1 VISRLRGTLIEK
13 TPPGLVIDVQGV
25 GYELNA
31 SMTTHYVLPS
41 MGEPVE
47 LFTHM
52 VVREDAQLLFGFA
65 TRSEKRLFQL
75 LLSVTGVGAKVAL
88 SVLSGMTADEFL
100 ACVATKD
107 VTRLT
112 KVPGIGKKTA
122 ERLVFDLKDKVEA
135 SMGGEASTLDVR
147 ANIDN
152 GSIRSQAEDAL
163 MALGYKQSEAA
174 KLIERSA
181 NDSSTNTDEQS
192 VEEMIRGAL
201 RSIGR

>member
-1 VISRLRGTLIEK
+1 VISRLSGTLLEK

-25 GYELNA
+25 GYQLDA
-31 SMTTHYVLPS
+31 SMTTHYALPVT
-41 MGEPVE
+41 GETVE

-65 TRSEKRLFQL
+65 TRSERKLFRL
-75 LLSVTGVGAKVAL
+75 LLSVNGVGAKVAL
-88 SVLSGMTADEFL
+88 SILSGMTPDEFL
-100 ACVATKD
+100 SCVATKD

-135 SMGGEASTLDVR
+135 SMDVSSNVGGSDANEESGSAR
-147 ANIDN
+147 A
-152 GSIRSQAEDAL
+152 QAEDAL
-163 MALGYKQSEAA
+163 MALGYKQAEAV
-174 KLIERSA
+174 KLLERTA
-181 NDSSTNTDEQS
+181 TAEQS

-201 RSIGR
+201 RSISR

>member
-1 VISRLRGTLIEK
+1 MISRLRGTLLEK

-25 GYELNA
+25 GYELDA
-31 SMTTHYVLPS
+31 SMTTHYALPTT
-41 MGEPVE
+41 GEPVE

-65 TRSEKRLFQL
+65 TRSEKRLFRL
-75 LLSVTGVGAKVAL
+75 LLSVNGVGAKVAL
-88 SVLSGMTADEFL
+88 SILSGMTSDEFL

-107 VTRLT
+107 VARLT

-135 SMGGEASTLDVR
+135 ATDAQASGGASTPADSGSAR
-147 ANIDN
+147 A
-152 GSIRSQAEDAL
+152 QAEDAL
-163 MALGYKQSEAA
+163 IALGYKQAEAA
-174 KLIERSA
+174 KLLNNTA
-181 NDSSTNTDEQS
+181 TDEQS

-201 RSIGR
+201 RSISR